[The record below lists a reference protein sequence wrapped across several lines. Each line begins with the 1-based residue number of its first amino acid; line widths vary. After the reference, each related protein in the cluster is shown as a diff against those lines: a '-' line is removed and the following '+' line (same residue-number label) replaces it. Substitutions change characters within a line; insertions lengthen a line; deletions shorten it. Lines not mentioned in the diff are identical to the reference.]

1 MGDPRGFINVPR
13 VEAGY
18 RSAKERIYDYGEVE
32 QTLNRNDRKLQ
43 ASRCMDCGIPF
54 CHWGCPVG
62 SKIPEWQDALYHDN
76 PEEAYAI
83 LHSTN
88 SFPEITGRVCPAP
101 CEKSC
106 VLAIYEEPV
115 TIRENECATVEQVFE
130 AGIIKPNPPKV
141 RTGKKVAV
149 IGSGPAGLSAADLLN
164 RQGHSVTVFEKSDAI
179 GGLLRYGIPDFKLS
193 KRVIDRRLGIFMA
206 EGIDFRTNVNV
217 GVDIEKEELLE
228 KFDAILLA
236 VGAEQPRDLSA
247 EGRELKGIHYAME
260 FLTQQNREVAGKSV
274 PAGNRITAK
283 DKNVL
288 IIGGGDTGSDCV
300 GTSNRQQAK
309 TVTQIEILPRPP
321 EKREAN
327 NPWPYWPNTL
337 RTSSSHEE
345 GCERHWSLS
354 TKRFIG
360 ENSRVKQ
367 TEVVQV
373 EWSKDEN
380 GGWIMKEVEGTTE
393 LLDTDLVLLS
403 MGFTQPVHN
412 GLLNALGVEY
422 DSRGN
427 VKVND
432 RKQTSV
438 EKVFAAG
445 DAEKGASLVVH
456 AIEAGKIAAVGID
469 EYLRKL
475 WSGEIIQ

>member
-1 MGDPRGFINVPR
+1 MGDPKGFMKVPR

-18 RSAKERIYDYGEVE
+18 RPAKERIHDYGEVE

-43 ASRCMDCGIPF
+43 ASRCMDCGVPF

-62 SKIPEWQDALYHDN
+62 SKIPEWQDALYRDN
-76 PEEAYAI
+76 PEEAYWI

-88 SFPEITGRVCPAP
+88 SFPEVTGRVCPAP

-106 VLAIYEEPV
+106 VLAIHEEPV
-115 TIRENECATVEQVFE
+115 TIRENECSTVEQAFE
-130 AGIIKPNPPKV
+130 AGIIKPRPPKI

-164 RQGHSVTVFEKSDAI
+164 RAGHLVTVFEKNDAI

-193 KRVIDRRLGIFMA
+193 KRVIDRRLEIFLA
-206 EGIDFRTNVNV
+206 EGINFRTNVKV
-217 GVDIEKEELLE
+217 GVDVKKEDLLE
-228 KFDAILLA
+228 NFDAVLLA
-236 VGAEQPRDLSA
+236 VGAEQPRDLPV
-247 EGRELKGIHYAME
+247 EGRDLKGIYFAMD
-260 FLTQQNREVAGKSV
+260 FLTLQNREVAGKSI

-300 GTSNRQQAK
+300 GTSNRQQARS
-309 TVTQIEILPRPP
+309 VTQIEILPKPP
-321 EKREAN
+321 EKRN
-327 NPWPYWPNTL
+327 TGDPWPYWPNTL

-345 GCERHWSLS
+345 GCERRWSLS
-354 TKRFIG
+354 AKRFIG
-360 ENSRVKQ
+360 ENGRVIQ

-373 EWSKDEN
+373 EWLKGEN
-380 GGWIMKEVEGTTE
+380 GSWIMKEVNGTTE
-393 LLDTDLVLLS
+393 LLNTDLVLLA
-403 MGFTQPVHN
+403 MGFTQPLHT
-412 GLLNALGVEY
+412 GLLDALGVAY
-422 DSRGN
+422 DQRGN
-427 VKVND
+427 VRVNE

-438 EKVFAAG
+438 EKIFAAG

-456 AIEAGKIAAVGID
+456 AIEAGKNAAAGIH
-469 EYLRKL
+469 EFLRKSHL
-475 WSGEIIQ
+475 